1 MVSFGLI
8 SEKTMKKQLP
18 LLLHLLL
25 WTSLLGLS
33 LWVHFGIDRLDL
45 PLSWVAMDVAQT
57 LAFHLALFYFNWF
70 VLLRILA
77 KGNVL
82 GYALAVVAT
91 LALFAAVRSPIE
103 VFQIT
108 QEASITPK
116 MAEQI
121 AKHPSMLDY
130 KTHMIQLGVMGLMN
144 IFLGSA
150 LKVTGDY
157 LRTERRRQE
166 LELQH
171 TTTEL
176 DLLKAQVNPH
186 FLFNT
191 LNNIYSLSYQNAPST
206 PEAILKLSQLL
217 RYQLYE
223 TNTPVVPLAREL
235 EHVEHLLDL
244 HRLRLTQ
251 PELLTLEVQGNVSG
265 LSLPPMLLMPLVE
278 NMFKH
283 GLSTAPMQVQVCT
296 QDVGLTFTTRNRIK
310 ALGGTPEN
318 YGGIGLQNLKRR
330 LELLYPGAHTFT
342 CRQENQDFIAELTL
356 NRLS

>member
-1 MVSFGLI
+1 M
-8 SEKTMKKQLP
+8 MKKRLP
-18 LLLHLLL
+18 VLLHLLL
-25 WTSLLGLS
+25 WFALLAFA
-33 LWVHFGIDRLDL
+33 LWVHFRVDRLDL
-45 PLSWVAMDVAQT
+45 PLSWVAMDVVQT
-57 LAFHLALFYFNWF
+57 FAFHLALFYFNWF

-82 GYALAVVAT
+82 GYALAVVST
-91 LALFAAVRSPIE
+91 IALFAAVRSPIE

-108 QEASITPK
+108 QEASVTPK

-121 AKHPSMLDY
+121 AKHPSMLDF
-130 KTHMIQLGVMGLMN
+130 KTQMMQLGVMGLMN
-144 IFLGSA
+144 VFLSSA

-157 LRTERRRQE
+157 LRTERRRKE

-191 LNNIYSLSYQNAPST
+191 LNNIYSLAYQNAPST
-206 PEAILKLSQLL
+206 PDAILKLSLLL

-251 PELLTLEVQGNVSG
+251 PELLTLEVQGDISG
-265 LSLPPMLLMPLVE
+265 LLLPPMLLMPLVE

-283 GLSTAPMQVQVCT
+283 GLSSAPMQVHLSAQN
-296 QDVGLTFTTRNRIK
+296 GALTFTTRNRIK
-310 ALGGTPEN
+310 ALAGTQDN

-330 LELLYPGAHTFT
+330 LELLYPGAHTIST
-342 CRQENQDFIAELTL
+342 WQEDQDYIAELSLT
-356 NRLS
+356 RLS